1 MQTDQNKFVTS
12 SPKDYEMR
20 FIRVWPLS
28 FPVYDLSSWSQYPN
42 TKVKMRYQ
50 YHHGD
55 MMTKELRVIVT
66 SELLLCVIQ
75 DLIFSEI
82 SECLWYLRYLK
93 WTLSEQPLW
102 TRVKVRGPATFSC
115 SHSLLLDL
123 THIPNTRHDEAWHWA
138 LLEWDF
144 PDFYPTLEVRRS
156 VGLKFN
162 SPVNAA
168 SVIVTFSGRIKRHGK
183 YWHLSNFMSIDYNH
197 SFLRLSDILWHLLL
211 HLSQSVRLSR
221 TRGNSSEILKNVWT
235 NEREFIEYFKVCW
248 GWHLG

>member
-1 MQTDQNKFVTS
+1 MNACHNHSSESILRILHQYFLADSLTLLLVPEPNVNVWGQTGVKSYHNKMQTDQNKFVTS

-138 LLEWDF
+138 L
-144 PDFYPTLEVRRS
+144 
-156 VGLKFN
+156 
-162 SPVNAA
+162 
-168 SVIVTFSGRIKRHGK
+168 
-183 YWHLSNFMSIDYNH
+183 
-197 SFLRLSDILWHLLL
+197 
-211 HLSQSVRLSR
+211 
-221 TRGNSSEILKNVWT
+221 
-235 NEREFIEYFKVCW
+235 
-248 GWHLG
+248 